1 VKLGIKKRVRLLKT
15 VKHQY
20 GKKQQR
26 GIVLLMIVV
35 VIALTITAYYFS
47 SISIVEI
54 KFESHKN
61 TRLALKKAKQAL
73 ISYAITHADGNGTG
87 DPGEYGYLP
96 CPFITNGTEGKQDL
110 TCGSKHVNS
119 IGYLPWVS
127 MKIAPI
133 RDGSG
138 NCLWYAVSGGYKN
151 NPNSGLINEDT
162 NGMFQVVDSS
172 GVVYIGNQP
181 EDRIV
186 AVIFSPGSVLDSQN
200 RTYVEN
206 SKCGQDGSNTTA
218 YLEGVGAID
227 NAVLQV
233 DKDKIDQFIHA
244 TLTSATE
251 SEPYN
256 DNFITIT
263 RNDIWQAIMRR
274 SDLNNRLSEV
284 TESLAECLAEYVN
297 HAENLNKRLP
307 WPAKSDLEG
316 GDYRATNNYSDELNA
331 LTGYA
336 GRFPFHLDNS
346 NAEIATITTIAADY
360 LDDSTDVICNDLN
373 LESGHLW
380 RGKCKFD

>member
-1 VKLGIKKRVRLLKT
+1 MKPGIKKRVRLLKT
-15 VKHQY
+15 VKPQY
-20 GKKQQR
+20 EKKQQR

-35 VIALTITAYYFS
+35 VIAFTISAYYFS

-96 CPFITNGTEGKQDL
+96 CPHISNGNEGMQDL

-227 NAVLQV
+227 NATLQF
-233 DKDKIDQFIHA
+233 DGDKIDQFIHA
-244 TLTSATE
+244 SLTSAAE

-256 DNFITIT
+256 DNIITIT

-297 HAENLNKRLP
+297 HAENLNQRLP

-360 LDDSTDVICNDLN
+360 LDDSTDVICN
-373 LESGHLW
+373 
-380 RGKCKFD
+380 K